1 MSLINVREIDPDIP
15 EDLKKMPVAFHSD
28 ATGIFH
34 YCPFFYFFNSKPNI
48 IPS

>member
-1 MSLINVREIDPDIP
+1 VKTGSVYINVKEIDPDIP

-34 YCPFFYFFNSKPNI
+34 Y
-48 IPS
+48 